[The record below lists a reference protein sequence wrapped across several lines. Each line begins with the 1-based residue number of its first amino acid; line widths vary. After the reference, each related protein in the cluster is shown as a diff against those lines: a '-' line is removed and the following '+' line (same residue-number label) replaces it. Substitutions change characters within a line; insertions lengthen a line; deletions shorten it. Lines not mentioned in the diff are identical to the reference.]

1 MYMSQFLIAPF
12 KVVSVPG
19 KVGGQLF
26 VARDLSSLAG
36 ASGLAAEWRQ
46 NTEPFK
52 STLREQ
58 RKYP

>member
-12 KVVSVPG
+12 KVVSVPR

-26 VARDLSSLAG
+26 VARGLSSLAG
-36 ASGLAAEWRQ
+36 ASGLAAEWRP

-58 RKYP
+58 RKSP